1 MKKVNWGI
9 LSTASIGK
17 KQLIPA
23 IERSFNAEAAAI
35 ASRGDKARQ
44 AAAELGIKKAYTSYE
59 QLLEDPDIDA
69 VYIPL
74 PNSLHKQWVV
84 EAAKHGKHVL
94 CEKPASLNEA
104 ELQEMLAAC
113 HEHGVKFMEAF
124 MYQFHPQHEKVRD
137 LIRQGEI
144 GEVSMLRASFSFL
157 LQDDPENIRLSNELG
172 GGSIYDVGCYCLHS
186 IREILQEE
194 PIQVYAHAKH
204 NAAHVD
210 TTVAGTLSFASGVE
224 AVFDCSFDQLPVNR
238 YEVVGSTGKIEVQ
251 NAYRPDKNP
260 DGAGLLRIT
269 NSDGETVEMR
279 IEGDQYKLQVEHFSE
294 AVLQDKPL
302 LYTEEK
308 MLNNIRTIDA
318 CYKSIT
324 TGEAVRL

>member
-23 IERSFNAEAAAI
+23 IERSINAEAAAI
-35 ASRGDKARQ
+35 ASRGDKAKR
-44 AAAELGIKKAYTSYE
+44 AAEELGINKSYTSYG
-59 QLLEDPDIDA
+59 QLLDDPEIDA

-74 PNSLHKQWVV
+74 PNSLHKQWVI

-94 CEKPASLNEA
+94 CEKPAALNET
-104 ELQEMLAAC
+104 ELQEMLAVC
-113 HEHGVKFMEAF
+113 KDHGVKFMEAF
-124 MYQFHPQHEKVRD
+124 MYQFHPLHEKVRD
-137 LIRQGEI
+137 LIREGEI
-144 GEVSMLRASFSFL
+144 GEISLIRASFSFL
-157 LQDDPENIRLSNELG
+157 LQNDPQNIRLNKELG
-172 GGSIYDVGCYCLHS
+172 GGAIYDVGCYCLHS

-194 PIQVYAHAKH
+194 PTQVYAHAKQ
-204 NAAHVD
+204 NTAHVD

-224 AVFDCSFDQLPVNR
+224 AVFDCSFDQLPVNG

-251 NAYRPDKNP
+251 NAYRPDKNS
-260 DGAGLLRIT
+260 DGAGLLRVT
-269 NSDGETVEMR
+269 KSDGETVEMR
-279 IEGDQYKLQVEHFSE
+279 VEGDQYKLQVEHFSE
-294 AVLQDKPL
+294 AVLEDKAL

-318 CYKSIT
+318 CYKSIA
-324 TGEAVRL
+324 TGKAVRM